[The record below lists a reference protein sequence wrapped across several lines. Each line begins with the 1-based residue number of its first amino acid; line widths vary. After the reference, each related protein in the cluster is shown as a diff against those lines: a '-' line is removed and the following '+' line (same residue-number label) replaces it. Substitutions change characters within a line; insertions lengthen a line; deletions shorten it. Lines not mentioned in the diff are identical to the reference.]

1 MPFPTIDQQDAI
13 DLFHQLMQPES
24 PFRVLRLLGPAKMGK
39 SHLVT
44 KVFPDLARE
53 TYEAHCAVLDLR
65 NQAQS
70 TSDILH
76 AACNLLGHDIPFP
89 AYYGAY
95 QEWLNRPR
103 VEVRGL
109 QAFLSSF
116 TIRAGEEEAESRKWA
131 RHLTAQ
137 VAVDLR
143 EVSNAQV
150 VLLFDALDG
159 ASESAQ
165 GWLMDMLLV
174 QLAPLPHLR
183 IVVAGRGVP
192 EPHGSYAALTRSY
205 ELQPVREIHEYI
217 SYCRQIGAALGEQSI
232 RDLALAFDYAPGSF
246 ADVMPKFTH

>member
-13 DLFHQLMQPES
+13 DLFHELMQPES

-44 KVFPDLARE
+44 KVFPNLAWD
-53 TYEAHCAVLDLR
+53 TYQAHRAVLDMR
-65 NQAQS
+65 NQAQ
-70 TSDILH
+70 TITDILH
-76 AACNLLGHDIPFP
+76 AVYSSLGHDIPFP
-89 AYYGAY
+89 AYYATH
-95 QEWLNRPR
+95 QEWLGRSR
-103 VEVRGL
+103 VGVGNV
-109 QAFLSSF
+109 QAVLSFL
-116 TIRAGEEEAESRKWA
+116 TIRAGEEEAESHRWA

-150 VLLFDALDG
+150 VLLFDALDR
-159 ASESAQ
+159 ASESTQ

-174 QLAPLPHLR
+174 QLALLPHLR
-183 IVVAGRGVP
+183 IVVAGRWVP

-232 RDLALAFDYAPGSF
+232 RDLALAFDYVPGSF

>member
-1 MPFPTIDQQDAI
+1 
-13 DLFHQLMQPES
+13 
-24 PFRVLRLLGPAKMGK
+24 MGK

-44 KVFPDLARE
+44 KVFPALARE
-53 TYEAHCAVLDLR
+53 TYQAHCAVIDLR
-65 NQAQS
+65 NQAQA
-70 TSDILH
+70 TTDLLH
-76 AACNLLGHDIPFP
+76 VICGLLGHNIPFP
-89 AYYGAY
+89 AYDAAY

-109 QAFLSSF
+109 QAIFSSM
-116 TIRAGEEEAESRKWA
+116 RVSAGEEEAESRKWA

-159 ASESAQ
+159 ASESTRD
-165 GWLMDMLLV
+165 WLMDMLLV
-174 QLAPLPHLR
+174 RLAPLPHLR

-192 EPHGSYAALTRSY
+192 EPPGSYAVFTRNY

-217 SYCRQIGAALGEQSI
+217 SYCHQIGAALGEQSI
-232 RDLALAFDYAPGSF
+232 RDLALVFDYVPGSF